1 MRNLGKYL
9 LRRFAFMIITLWV
22 IITISFFFMK
32 LLPGTPFDDERIP
45 EAVLEN
51 MMAQY
56 GLDKSIPEQYVL
68 YLTNV
73 VQGDFGVSYRIK
85 NRDVT
90 TIIAEKFAPSAII
103 GIHALIISVPLGIIL
118 GMIAA
123 LRRGTA
129 IDYAAVGFAVIGFA
143 IPSFVVAVAL
153 QYLIAGNGLLPSA
166 LWGTYKHVI
175 LPSIALALSMF
186 AYYAR
191 MMRSEM
197 LEVLGQD
204 YIKTAK
210 SKGLSRPVIIFKHAF
225 RNSLIPIITSLP
237 VVILFTISG
246 SLVIE
251 QIYSIPGLGTELVKS
266 VLSRDYTVS
275 MGLTLFY
282 AVMYIVAL
290 FIVDILY
297 SVVDPRIRVAGGSE

>member
-1 MRNLGKYL
+1 MRKLGKYL

-68 YLTNV
+68 YLSNV

-85 NRDVT
+85 NREVT

-166 LWGTYKHVI
+166 LWGTYEHVI

-210 SKGLSRPVIIFKHAF
+210 SKGLSSTAIIFKHAF

-290 FIVDILY
+290 FIVDLLY

>member
-1 MRNLGKYL
+1 MGKYL

-68 YLTNV
+68 YLSNV

-85 NRDVT
+85 NREVT

-166 LWGTYKHVI
+166 LWGTYEHVI

-210 SKGLSRPVIIFKHAF
+210 SKGLSSTAIIFKHAF

-290 FIVDILY
+290 FIVDLLY

>member
-1 MRNLGKYL
+1 MGKYL